1 MIPKIIHFCWF
12 SGDKYPALIE
22 HCIKSW
28 KKHLPDYEIKLWN
41 YDSFPKDK
49 SDWVR
54 EAVENKKYA
63 FAADYIRAYALY
75 TEGGIYLD
83 SDVEVLKSFNP
94 LLDRPYFLGKEKHN
108 LIEAA
113 VMGSEKG
120 NPLFGKLLEY
130 YSNRRFI
137 KDDGSFDMYTLP
149 KIMGDIIRENY
160 SYKEIDSL
168 GECPAS
174 TDEICIFPDYYF
186 SPKSYLTG
194 ELKLNKQTFCIH
206 HFDGGWLNRW
216 EKSYRLVKKY
226 FGAKT
231 ADTISKIIKTFKKQ

>member
-1 MIPKIIHFCWF
+1 MIPKKIHFCWF

-28 KKHLPDYEIKLWN
+28 EKHLPDYEIKLWN
-41 YDSFPKDK
+41 FDSFPKDK

-94 LLDRPYFLGKEKHN
+94 LLDRPYFIGHEKQA

-113 VMGSEKG
+113 VIGSEKG
-120 NPLFGKLLEY
+120 NPLFKKLLDY
-130 YSNRRFI
+130 YSDRRFV
-137 KDDGSFDMYTLP
+137 KSDGSLDIKPLPEILKSIVLSEYTTKDISDLSLIP
-149 KIMGDIIRENY
+149 KNN
-160 SYKEIDSL
+160 KEL
-168 GECPAS
+168 F
-174 TDEICIFPDYYF
+174 IFPAEYF
-186 SPKSYLTG
+186 SPKSLLSGKVEVT
-194 ELKLNKQTFCIH
+194 ESTFCIH
-206 HFDGGWLNRW
+206 HFDGGWLNSW
-216 EKSYRLVKKY
+216 EKAYRFVRKY
-226 FGAKT
+226 LGANI
-231 ADTISKIIKTFKKQ
+231 ANVISKLIKKIK